1 MRTGWHKARIQPG
14 VRRYGSLTAEQ
25 ATRRIDTLR
34 HVYEEGYIP
43 RGTFESMR
51 RKLEARVKRA
61 D

>member
-34 HVYEEGYIP
+34 HEEGYIP

-51 RKLEARVKRA
+51 SKLEARVKRA